1 MNTLT
6 YLLVAIGGAIGSVA
20 RAWVGVTAVRLV
32 GATFP
37 WGTMVINVVGSL
49 VIGMVAAT
57 ALSPTRTLFTQE
69 VRIFLMVGLCG
80 GFTTFSSFSLQTFE
94 LLREGRPAA
103 ALANVALSVVLCIAA
118 VAGGHLL
125 AAALNSGANQIAQ
138 LDIEEE
144 A

>member
-6 YLLVAIGGAIGSVA
+6 YLLVALGGAIGSVA

-32 GATFP
+32 GASFP
-37 WGTMVINVVGSL
+37 WGTMVINVGGSL
-49 VIGMVAAT
+49 VIGLVAAT

-69 VRIFLMVGLCG
+69 VRVFLMVGFCG

-103 ALANVALSVVLCIAA
+103 ALANVAVCRWSFALLRRRRAMR
-118 VAGGHLL
+118 VARRSRVRLYWRRSS
-125 AAALNSGANQIAQ
+125 APAR
-138 LDIEEE
+138 
-144 A
+144 